1 MKYQFK
7 QAVHIR
13 PKGKPGKA
21 FSLGTHEVDESI
33 EYDPYFLK
41 LVSAGLI
48 AEAPLTKVVEHKSA
62 QQSAKELLDKLALR
76 KRAKTAA
83 NAPKE
88 PSDVVADVDPVAP
101 LVDAVSALPEAPKSD
116 KKKSKG

>member
-21 FSLGTHEVDESI
+21 FSLGIHEVDQAF

-48 AEAPLTKVVEHKSA
+48 AEAPLSKLAEPVPAEQKS
-62 QQSAKELLDKLALR
+62 QELLAKIETR
-76 KRAKTAA
+76 RRASVAKS
-83 NAPKE
+83 APKE
-88 PSDVVADVDPVAP
+88 PVESVEDVDPVSP
-101 LVDAVSALPEAPKSD
+101 LVDSVSVPAEHKSD